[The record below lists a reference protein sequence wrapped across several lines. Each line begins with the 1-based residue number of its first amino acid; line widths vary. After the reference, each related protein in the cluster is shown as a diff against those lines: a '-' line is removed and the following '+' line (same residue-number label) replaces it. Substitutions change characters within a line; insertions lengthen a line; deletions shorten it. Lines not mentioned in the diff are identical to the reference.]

1 VRSALA
7 TDPLEAVARVAA
19 EKRAPLLR
27 AYGAWL
33 ARREDL
39 EDCYSQATLEL
50 LQRAQRGGRFQGAA
64 HIANALEQKLCSRIH
79 DRLRALAG
87 RSAGEAALAGALRL
101 ADGDSGVDVPDPRAV
116 TEEVVAARVRLRQAL
131 RLAGKLSRDQRLA
144 LACQIHVDAD
154 SRELCTRLGWSQEK
168 YRKVAQRGRAR
179 LRLLVDQEDARPA
192 GRAASETAPGPTYES
207 HASRS

>member
-1 VRSALA
+1 VTSTLA
-7 TDPLEAVARVAA
+7 SDPLEAVARVAA

-27 AYGAWL
+27 AYRAWL

-50 LQRAQRGGRFQGAA
+50 LQRAQRRGGFQGAA

-79 DRLRALAG
+79 DRRRALAG

-101 ADGDSGVDVPDPRAV
+101 ADGDCGVDVPDPLAV
-116 TEEVVAARVRLRQAL
+116 TEEVVAARLRLRQAL
-131 RLAGKLSRDQRLA
+131 RLAGKLSRDQRLV
-144 LACQIHVDAD
+144 LACQIHADAD
-154 SRELCTRLGWSQEK
+154 ARQLCTRLGWSEEK

-192 GRAASETAPGPTYES
+192 GGAASERAPGPTYES
-207 HASRS
+207 HSSRS